1 MIDNMN
7 LKQSFLIQ
15 LYKCSHHT
23 SCRTLVVW
31 MWDPLR
37 LCRILQWVSMLASST
52 GYFPQGCS
60 THFPRPPRRVHP
72 VCPSIGGC
80 ICRTTWKDDHV
91 DYESSTTSFYTL
103 PASLSMRSAS
113 YTVTP
118 ICCRHGAEKSLQT
131 SCTRIS
137 HDMSLSIIHDPT
149 PGCKAGHPSSHPIGT
164 SIGPRTTRLLDSQDL
179 NRTWATRIEAHAWII
194 LEHLWMSSESSV
206 RFEDD
211 NIPPPPSVCTN
222 QKLKLP
228 QRWGICL
235 FYSKSVNGKQP
246 PTHYSTWMAASYS
259 CAHATHVLQLGWISE
274 EDIGYTAR
282 ARKSTIALQTSLH
295 SGLRL
300 GFFTAPD
307 SRRDASKSGCVAL
320 CRYLP
325 PMRLKDYL
333 LGCGQKRQKT

>member
-211 NIPPPPSVCTN
+211 NIPPPPFCLHKPEAETTTA
-222 QKLKLP
+222 LRHLP
-228 QRWGICL
+228 FL
-235 FYSKSVNGKQP
+235 FQVRKRQTATYALFNLDGCVIQLRSCHPCPSTGLNFWRRYWIHCSRKKEHHCP
-246 PTHYSTWMAASYS
+246 PN
-259 CAHATHVLQLGWISE
+259 IS
-274 EDIGYTAR
+274 AFWPP
-282 ARKSTIALQTSLH
+282 
-295 SGLRL
+295 L
-300 GFFTAPD
+300 GFFYRTRL
-307 SRRDASKSGCVAL
+307 STRRE
-320 CRYLP
+320 
-325 PMRLKDYL
+325 
-333 LGCGQKRQKT
+333 

>member
-80 ICRTTWKDDHV
+80 ICRTTCKDDHV

-118 ICCRHGAEKSLQT
+118 LHPSVVDMVLKNPSKLHVP
-131 SCTRIS
+131 RIS
-137 HDMSLSIIHDPT
+137 HDMSVNIIHDPT
-149 PGCKAGHPSSHPIGT
+149 PGCRAGHPSSHPIGT

-179 NRTWATRIEAHAWII
+179 NRT
-194 LEHLWMSSESSV
+194 
-206 RFEDD
+206 
-211 NIPPPPSVCTN
+211 
-222 QKLKLP
+222 
-228 QRWGICL
+228 
-235 FYSKSVNGKQP
+235 
-246 PTHYSTWMAASYS
+246 
-259 CAHATHVLQLGWISE
+259 
-274 EDIGYTAR
+274 
-282 ARKSTIALQTSLH
+282 
-295 SGLRL
+295 
-300 GFFTAPD
+300 
-307 SRRDASKSGCVAL
+307 
-320 CRYLP
+320 
-325 PMRLKDYL
+325 
-333 LGCGQKRQKT
+333 